1 MFLINY
7 EGIWVAFKL
16 ALKISFKIFPTK
28 SLTILYIYIL
38 LLFAC
43 SDGAQQDSI
52 WTNMWPCYHFVDLSG
67 VWSCWE
73 LRAPYLHYFLTC
85 TAVASRFLF
94 IWKNGDLEIY
104 IIWSTVCTNRISDAN
119 FHLFANQR
127 FWKGN
132 VSVLLITLKYI
143 LFMR

>member
-1 MFLINY
+1 MRRVFLVNC
-7 EGIWVAFKL
+7 EGIWVALKL
-16 ALKISFKIFPTK
+16 ALEISFKMSPTK
-28 SLTILYIYIL
+28 TFILYIFIL
-38 LLFAC
+38 LLVAWLMVHNRIEYGTIC
-43 SDGAQQDSI
+43 GL
-52 WTNMWPCYHFVDLSG
+52 VDLSG

-73 LRAPYLHYFLTC
+73 LKAPYLHCFLTC
-85 TAVASRFLF
+85 TAVASCFLF